1 MGKKSNYSLH
11 LTWIVPLLLSMLI
24 AGYNMYSLIERVDIV
39 EDIQNT
45 RSAEYIKKIDE
56 IDYRVKRIE
65 EFCCSEID
73 HHKKED

>member
-1 MGKKSNYSLH
+1 
-11 LTWIVPLLLSMLI
+11 
-24 AGYNMYSLIERVDIV
+24 MYSLIERVDIV

-56 IDYRVKRIE
+56 IDYRVKRME

-73 HHKKED
+73 HYKKED